1 MATMSDLEVCKRELA
16 SIADSGSID
25 PGGDARTMTEHLC
38 TVLSGGY
45 LDRLQAE
52 LENELVN
59 ARQGHDPTTHM
70 TKHFRALAVL
80 EEALKVL
87 KARKKGL

>member
-1 MATMSDLEVCKRELA
+1 MAAMSDLDVCKRELV
-16 SIADSGSID
+16 SIVDSGSVD
-25 PGGDARTMTEHLC
+25 PGGDARTTTEHFC
-38 TVLSGGY
+38 TVLSAGY

-52 LENELVN
+52 LENELA
-59 ARQGHDPTTHM
+59 ARRRHDPTTHM

-80 EEALKVL
+80 EEAIKVL